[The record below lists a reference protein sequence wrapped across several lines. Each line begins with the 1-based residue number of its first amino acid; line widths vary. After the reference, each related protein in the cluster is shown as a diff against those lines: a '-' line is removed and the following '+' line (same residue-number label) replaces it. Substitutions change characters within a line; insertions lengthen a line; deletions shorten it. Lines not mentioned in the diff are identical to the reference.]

1 MRSRRTRPLTTS
13 DLNRLPPSCLEAM
26 PGVDAAWAEQVCGR
40 WGACGVMTVNA
51 GEVIGY
57 LLLAPPDLLPE
68 EAVFAAG
75 ASRDAAVL
83 LTGWVA
89 EPHRGHG
96 VGKQLVRSAAA
107 LAVRRSIRA
116 LEAFGAGGTG
126 SNGTRAQLL
135 LPVGWLTA
143 VGFEVTRPHPV
154 TPRLRMEL
162 RSTARW
168 RFELST
174 VIGRLSGLVARP
186 APPEPASYEPVRF
199 ESGRTGV
206 PTRESHGI

>member
-1 MRSRRTRPLTTS
+1 MRSRRIRPLAAS
-13 DLNRLPPSCLEAM
+13 DLNRLPHSCLEAM
-26 PGVDAAWAEQVCGR
+26 PGVDAGWAEQVCGR

-51 GEVIGY
+51 GEVIGF
-57 LLLAPPDLLPE
+57 LLLAPPDLLPKE
-68 EAVFAAG
+68 SVFAAG

-89 EPHRGHG
+89 EAHRGHG

-116 LEAFGAGGTG
+116 LEAFGASGAGRNG
-126 SNGTRAQLL
+126 SRADLL

-143 VGFEVTRPHPV
+143 VGFEVTRPHPI

-186 APPEPASYEPVRF
+186 APPEPASYEPARF
-199 ESGRTGV
+199 DGDRTGV
-206 PTRESHGI
+206 PARQGHGI

>member
-1 MRSRRTRPLTTS
+1 
-13 DLNRLPPSCLEAM
+13 M

-51 GEVIGY
+51 GEVIGF
-57 LLLAPPDLLPE
+57 LLVAPPDLLPAGSDF
-68 EAVFAAG
+68 AVG

-83 LTGWVA
+83 ITGWVA
-89 EPHRGHG
+89 EPHRRHG

-107 LAVRRSIRA
+107 FAVRRSIRA
-116 LEAFGAGGTG
+116 LEAFGSTVATT
-126 SNGTRAQLL
+126 NGTRATVL

-143 VGFEVTRPHPV
+143 VGFEVSRPHPI

-168 RFELST
+168 RFELSS
-174 VIGRLSGLVARP
+174 VIGRLAGLVARP
-186 APPEPASYEPVRF
+186 APPEPASYEPARF
-199 ESGRTGV
+199 DSDRAGV
-206 PTRESHGI
+206 PTQGSHGI